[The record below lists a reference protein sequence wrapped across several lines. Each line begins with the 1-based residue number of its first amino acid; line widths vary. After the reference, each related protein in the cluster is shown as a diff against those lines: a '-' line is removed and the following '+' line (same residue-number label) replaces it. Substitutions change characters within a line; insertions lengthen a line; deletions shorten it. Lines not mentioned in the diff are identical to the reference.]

1 MSFFSKNPKVY
12 IDYIIDPDDWQASSS
27 STTAK
32 LSLERMKFEDTTDP
46 KKQLEV
52 RSKSW
57 YVDIPF
63 YLKGIV
69 DNKVVNVGDQ
79 QKGRFF
85 GKDPAAAKEA
95 FEIYYTFIK
104 KQETEKLKK
113 QQKDKKV
120 RQVIKATQVAQAATS
135 SEDPT
140 TPDLD
145 LTQALSEGESN
156 PTGPTQPAWTNKNV
170 NSLASQQAMSQQ
182 AEKALAAPGSVE
194 TTTQQRNKLRAAM
207 TQKPRT
213 TPTATKTVN
222 ARTQQTLS
230 QYKSKVAV
238 QTRKQKPATPAVNN
252 AQIDQQIATMFN
264 GGKRNNVTRKRS
276 QNIIMKV

>member
-79 QKGRFF
+79 MKGRFF
-85 GKDPAAAKEA
+85 GKDPAAAKEM

-113 QQKDKKV
+113 QQKEQKV
-120 RQVIKATQVAQAATS
+120 KQVIKATQAVQATMA
-135 SEDPT
+135 EDPT
-140 TPDLD
+140 SPDLD
-145 LTQALSEGESN
+145 VTQALSQGEPN
-156 PTGPTQPAWTNKNV
+156 PTSPTQQAWTNRNV
-170 NSLASQQAMSQQ
+170 NALASQQAMSQQ
-182 AEKALAAPGSVE
+182 AEKALAAPQTVE
-194 TTTQQRNKLRAAM
+194 TTAQQRNKLRAAM
-207 TQKPRT
+207 TRKPTT

-222 ARTQQTLS
+222 ARTQQSLS
-230 QYKSKVAV
+230 QYKSKAAV
-238 QTRKQKPATPAVNN
+238 QTRKQKPAKPAVNN
-252 AQIDQQIATMFN
+252 AKIDQQIATMFN